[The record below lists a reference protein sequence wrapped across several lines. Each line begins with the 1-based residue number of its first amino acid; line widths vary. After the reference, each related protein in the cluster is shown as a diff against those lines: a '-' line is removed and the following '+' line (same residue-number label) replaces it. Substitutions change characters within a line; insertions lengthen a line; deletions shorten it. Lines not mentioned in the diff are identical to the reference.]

1 MTPIRGNLIVGQ
13 SGGPTAVINSSLA
26 GVVLEALEH
35 DEVDEIYGMVHGVEG
50 LLGEQ
55 MVDLGRQSASV
66 IEGLRSTPSAALGS
80 CRHGLKEAD
89 YQRLLEVLRA
99 NEIRYFIYIGGN
111 DSADTAWRL
120 GRLAAERGYDL
131 RVMSVPK
138 TVDNDLVATDHCPGY
153 GSVARWLAIAV
164 RDAGL
169 DTEAIGVVDTIKVIE
184 TMGRNTGWI
193 TAATALA
200 RDHPDAAPHLIYLPE
215 RSFNRDRFLADVES
229 VYLRLGHVVITVCE
243 GLKDERGEYLSASGK
258 AVDVDRFGHKQLGGV
273 AAVLCEVVSE
283 GLGIKARWDKP
294 GTIQRVSMLAASPVD
309 QEEAYRVGRDAVR
322 HAVEGRD
329 GHMVTL
335 LRESS
340 DPYRCT
346 TGLAPLEQVANA
358 ERKVPDEFIAPE
370 GNDVTEAFLDYARP
384 LIGPPLQPYV
394 RLDLSLVP
402 QRARQEVLP
411 RPGGLPT
418 ASPNSQGR

>member
-1 MTPIRGNLIVGQ
+1 MTPTRGNLIVGQ

-35 DEVDEIYGMVHGVEG
+35 EAIEEIYGMVHGVEG
-50 LLGEQ
+50 LLREE
-55 MVDLGRQSASV
+55 MLDLGRQSAAT

-80 CRHGLKEAD
+80 CRHKLGGAD
-89 YQRLLEVLRA
+89 YERLLTILRA
-99 NEIRYFIYIGGN
+99 HEIRYFIYIGGN

-120 GRLAAERGYDL
+120 GRLAADRGYDL

-138 TVDNDLVATDHCPGY
+138 TIDNDLIETDHCPGY

-200 RDHPDAAPHLIYLPE
+200 RDHGDAAPHLIYLPE
-215 RSFNRDRFLADVES
+215 RPFGRDRFLGDVER
-229 VYLRLGHVVITVCE
+229 VYRRLGHAVITVCE
-243 GLKDERGEYLSASGK
+243 GLRDEQGEYLSASGRG
-258 AVDVDRFGHKQLGGV
+258 VNVDRFGHKQLGGV
-273 AAVLCEVVSE
+273 AGVLCAMIAD
-283 GLGIKARWDKP
+283 GLGVKARWDKP

-309 QEEAYRVGRDAVR
+309 LEEAYQVGRAAVR

-329 GHMVTL
+329 GAMVTL
-335 LRESS
+335 VRESS
-340 DPYRCT
+340 DPYWCV
-346 TGLAPLEQVANA
+346 TGLAPLDRVANA
-358 ERKVPDEFIAPE
+358 ERTVPDAFIASD
-370 GNDVTEAFLDYARP
+370 GSDVTEAFLAYARP
-384 LIGPPLQPYV
+384 LIGDRLPPYA
-394 RLDLSLVP
+394 RLERSRVP
-402 QRARQEVLP
+402 H
-411 RPGGLPT
+411 
-418 ASPNSQGR
+418 

>member
-1 MTPIRGNLIVGQ
+1 MAPLRGNLVVGQ

-35 DEVDEIYGMVHGVEG
+35 DAIEEIYGMLHGVEG
-50 LLGEQ
+50 LLKEELI
-55 MVDLGRQSASV
+55 DLGRQSAAT
-66 IEGLRSTPSAALGS
+66 IDGLRATPSAALGS
-80 CRHGLKEAD
+80 CRHKLRDAD
-89 YQRLLEVLRA
+89 YERILRVLEAHGV
-99 NEIRYFIYIGGN
+99 RYFVYIGGN

-120 GRLAAERGYDL
+120 GRLAADRGYEM

-138 TVDNDLVATDHCPGY
+138 TIDNDLAETDHCPGY

-169 DTEAIGVVDTIKVIE
+169 DTEAIGVVDTVKVIE

-200 RDHPDAAPHLIYLPE
+200 RDHADAAPHLIYLPE
-215 RSFNRDRFLADVES
+215 RPFLRDRFLSDVDR
-229 VYLRLGHVVITVCE
+229 VHRKLGHVVITVCE
-243 GLKDERGEYLSASGK
+243 GLKDDRGEYLSASGK
-258 AVDVDRFGHKQLGGV
+258 AVDVDRFGHKQLGG
-273 AAVLCEVVSE
+273 AAAALCDMAAE

-309 QEEAYRVGRDAVR
+309 LEEAHEVGRAAVR

-329 GHMVTL
+329 GAMVTL
-335 LRESS
+335 VRESS
-340 DPYRCT
+340 EPYRWS
-346 TGLAPLEQVANA
+346 TGLAPLDRIANA

-370 GNDVTEAFLDYARP
+370 GNDITDAFLAYARP
-384 LIGPPLQPYV
+384 LIGPPLPPYA
-394 RLDLSLVP
+394 RLNMARVP
-402 QRARQEVLP
+402 KRSGA
-411 RPGGLPT
+411 
-418 ASPNSQGR
+418 

>member
-1 MTPIRGNLIVGQ
+1 MTPTRGNLIVGQ

-35 DEVDEIYGMVHGVEG
+35 EAIEEIYGMVHGVEG
-50 LLGEQ
+50 LLREE
-55 MVDLGRQSASV
+55 MLDLGRQSAAT

-80 CRHGLKEAD
+80 CRHKLAGAD
-89 YQRLLEVLRA
+89 YERLLTILRA
-99 NEIRYFIYIGGN
+99 HEIRYFIYIGGN

-120 GRLAAERGYDL
+120 GRLAADRGYDL

-138 TVDNDLVATDHCPGY
+138 TIDNDLIETDHCPGY

-200 RDHPDAAPHLIYLPE
+200 RDHGDAAPHLIYLPE
-215 RSFNRDRFLADVES
+215 RPFGRDRFLGDVER
-229 VYLRLGHVVITVCE
+229 VYRRLGHAVITVCE
-243 GLKDERGEYLSASGK
+243 GLRDEQGEYLSASGRG
-258 AVDVDRFGHKQLGGV
+258 VDVDRFGHKQLGGV
-273 AAVLCEVVSE
+273 AGVLCAMIAD
-283 GLGIKARWDKP
+283 GLGVKARWDKP

-309 QEEAYRVGRDAVR
+309 LAEAYQVGRAAVR

-329 GHMVTL
+329 GAMVTL
-335 LRESS
+335 VRESS
-340 DPYRCT
+340 DPYRCV
-346 TGLAPLEQVANA
+346 TGLAPLERVANA
-358 ERKVPDEFIAPE
+358 ERTVPDAFIAPD
-370 GNDVTEAFLDYARP
+370 GSDVTEAFLAYARP
-384 LIGPPLQPYV
+384 LIGGPLASYA
-394 RLDLSLVP
+394 RLERSRVP
-402 QRARQEVLP
+402 H
-411 RPGGLPT
+411 
-418 ASPNSQGR
+418 

>member
-26 GVVLEALEH
+26 GVILEALEH
-35 DEVDEIYGMVHGVEG
+35 DEIDEIYGMVHGVEG
-50 LLGEQ
+50 LLKEQ
-55 MVDLGRQSASV
+55 IVDLGRQSAAV
-66 IEGLRSTPSAALGS
+66 IDGLRSTPSAALGS
-80 CRHGLKEAD
+80 CRHRLEEAD

-99 NEIRYFIYIGGN
+99 NGIRYFLYIGGN
-111 DSADTAWRL
+111 DSADTAWHL

-153 GSVARWLAIAV
+153 GSVARWLAVAV

-169 DTEAIGVVDTIKVIE
+169 DTEAIGVVDTVKVIE

-200 RDHPDAAPHLIYLPE
+200 RDHTDAAPHLIYLPE
-215 RSFNRDRFLADVES
+215 RPFNRDRFLADVES

-258 AVDVDRFGHKQLGGV
+258 AVDVDRFGHKQLGGA
-273 AAVLCEVVSE
+273 AAVLCDMVSE

-309 QEEAYRVGRDAVR
+309 LEEAYRVGRDAVR
-322 HAVEGRD
+322 HAVAGRD

-335 LRESS
+335 VRESS
-340 DPYRCT
+340 DPYRCA

-358 ERKVPDEFIAPE
+358 ERKVPDEFIAAE
-370 GNDVTEAFLDYARP
+370 GNDVTEAFLEYARP
-384 LIGPPLQPYV
+384 LIGPPLAPYV

-402 QRARQEVLP
+402 QRAK
-411 RPGGLPT
+411 
-418 ASPNSQGR
+418 